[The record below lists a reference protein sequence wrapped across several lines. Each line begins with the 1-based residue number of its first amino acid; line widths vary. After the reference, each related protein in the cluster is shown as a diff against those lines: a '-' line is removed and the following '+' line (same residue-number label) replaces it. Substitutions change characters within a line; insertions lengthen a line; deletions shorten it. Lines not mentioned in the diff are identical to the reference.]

1 MAAVSSSRF
10 DDVIE
15 AARCF
20 GLLKKPG
27 GSAEGFLAAC
37 DALRRKDAKPAGELS
52 GTADPLRCRD
62 VRDCLE
68 KLRQSTILVVGREP
82 GRQGKAIETRYGA
95 KVLPIDFKTLQE
107 AYLKADR
114 DQAADWA
121 GRWMRNAEKVVE
133 PSADEIRKSGAMYL
147 AMLALM
153 KQHNAQAITVN
164 CLEGFY
170 GGHIEA
176 YPCLGFSQLNN
187 DGLVG
192 GCEADILSTFTMLT
206 VGYLTGRPGFISD
219 PVIDTSK
226 YQIVYPHCVAPTK
239 VFGPS
244 GTANAYRIRT
254 HAEDHKGAAM
264 QSLLP
269 AGYVLTTLKMN
280 PALQEVVLHQ
290 AKSVGNV
297 DDEKACRTKLA
308 ADLHGDIEK
317 LMNHW
322 FRWDESW
329 HRVTFYGDVK
339 GPVKQLGEAMGMT
352 VIEEA

>member
-1 MAAVSSSRF
+1 MFRAAE
-10 DDVIE
+10 E
-15 AARCF
+15 ARRI
-20 GLLKKPG
+20 G
-27 GSAEGFLAAC
+27 GSFLAAC
-37 DALRRKDAKPAGELS
+37 DALRRKAAKPAGELS
-52 GTADPLRCRD
+52 GTADPVRCRD

-82 GRQGKAIETRYGA
+82 GRQGKAIETHYGA

-164 CLEGFY
+164 CLDGFY

-206 VGYLTGRPGFISD
+206 MGYLTGRPGFISD

-226 YQIVYPHCVAPTK
+226 NQIVYPHCVAPTK

-254 HAEDHKGAAM
+254 HAEDRKGAAM

-269 AGYVLTTLKMN
+269 PATCHHVEDESGFAGGGAA
-280 PALQEVVLHQ
+280 PGQ
-290 AKSVGNV
+290 AVGNV

-339 GPVKQLGEAMGMT
+339 GPVKQLSEALGMT